1 MGQKKIFASAAILL
15 VALMVAFPAVG
26 LLAGE
31 SSTDTMDLS
40 TTESS
45 VLEAYGK
52 LPLLFIEN
60 QGQVD
65 EAVRYYVKASGQTVY
80 FTEENIVFDLIR
92 YDLAEADDT
101 ADRLVFSLD
110 FLGSNSQPAIEGSGK
125 DGRIIMS
132 DIKELIQE

>member
-1 MGQKKIFASAAILL
+1 MWQKKIFASATILL
-15 VALMVAFPAVG
+15 VALMGAFPAVG

-40 TTESS
+40 TRESS
-45 VLEAYGK
+45 ILEAYGK

-80 FTEENIVFDLIR
+80 FTEENIVFELIR
-92 YDLAEADDT
+92 YDGAEAERQCPDLQR
-101 ADRLVFSLD
+101 AGLQGHLPQYRP
-110 FLGSNSQPAIEGSGK
+110 PALWQWW
-125 DGRIIMS
+125 DAA
-132 DIKELIQE
+132 L